1 MFIDEARI
9 YVKAGDG
16 GNGCRSFY
24 RDKYQRRGI
33 PDGGNGGWGADII
46 AVTDRNLFTLLDFQ
60 YRRHFIGRNGKHGS
74 GKNKRGKDAEDLII
88 RLPCGAII
96 KDVKTHCCLAELI
109 LPGERVILAKG
120 GEGGTGNTHN
130 RPVAKGESGENRDLT
145 LELKLIAD
153 VGIIGFPNAGK
164 STLVSAISNAH
175 PQVAAYPFTTKAPA
189 LGVVKGEVLPRRGE
203 AGLSAEP
210 RRAKADDFPFIVA
223 DIPGLIQGSHQG
235 RGLGDRFL
243 RHIERTRLIIHLID
257 MAGTEG
263 RNPLEDYQI
272 INKELALFS
281 RQLGRRRQIIV
292 GNKMD
297 LELAQE
303 NLIKFRQKIRR
314 RVHLISALKKQG
326 LEELVEAIKK
336 RLSAHCN

>member
-33 PDGGNGGWGADII
+33 PDGGNGGRGADII
-46 AVTDRNLFTLLDFQ
+46 AVVDRNLSTLLDFK
-60 YRRHFIGRNGKHGS
+60 YRQHSIGGNGKHGS

-88 RLPCGAII
+88 RLPCGTLI
-96 KDVKTHCCLAELI
+96 KDAKTQCCLAELI
-109 LPGERVILAKG
+109 LPGERVILVKG

-130 RPVAKGESGENRDLT
+130 RPVAKGKSGESRDLI

-153 VGIIGFPNAGK
+153 VGIVGFPNAGK
-164 STLVSAISNAH
+164 STLVWAISNAH
-175 PQVAAYPFTTKAPA
+175 PQVAAYPFTTKAPV
-189 LGVVKGEVLPRRGE
+189 LGVVKGDEG
-203 AGLSAEP
+203 
-210 RRAKADDFPFIVA
+210 RRAKADDTPFVVA

-235 RGLGDRFL
+235 RGLGHRFL

-263 RNPLEDYQI
+263 RTPLEDYRI

-281 RQLGRRRQIIV
+281 RQLSRRRQIIV

-303 NLIKFRQKIRR
+303 NLTKFKQRKKR
-314 RVHLISALKKQG
+314 RVNPISALKKQG
-326 LEELVEAIKK
+326 LEGLVEAIKK
-336 RLSAHCN
+336 GLSAHCN